1 MSRKKST
8 FFHFFS
14 LFYHS
19 SKTGLEP
26 TFSRGAYHTPP
37 KETSRCWE
45 PQALT
50 TGDWPISHR
59 ESLGAMHDPQHRSV
73 IPHGTTRLAKGGARI
88 YRQARLSNKFLSIW
102 WSFRRY
108 HTIYWWAYCVGLID
122 RVEMCHIHP
131 SLQAVIRHHISPH
144 SIVEPCYYTWLAYTL
159 YECYRAF

>member
-50 TGDWPISHR
+50 TGGTTKSHR
-59 ESLGAMHDPQHRSV
+59 ESLGALHDPQHRSV
-73 IPHGTTRLAKGGARI
+73 TPHGATRLAIRRCLNIPSSSVFCQSFCYLVVFSTIPHYLLMGLLCRFD
-88 YRQARLSNKFLSIW
+88 RQCSNVPYTSII
-102 WSFRRY
+102 
-108 HTIYWWAYCVGLID
+108 TDGD
-122 RVEMCHIHP
+122 
-131 SLQAVIRHHISPH
+131 
-144 SIVEPCYYTWLAYTL
+144 
-159 YECYRAF
+159 